1 MLSYS
6 QEGCLPHPHPREAVP
21 GLGTGQ
27 GVRADRHVVLV
38 HSKDLGFHKLD
49 LQRDLVFV
57 EHLPASH
64 VTISSNSI
72 PGTGLEDNKSG
83 TPSL

>member
-6 QEGCLPHPHPREAVP
+6 QEGCLPHSHPREAVP

-27 GVRADRHVVLV
+27 GVRADGHVVLA
-38 HSKDLGFHKLD
+38 HSKDLRFHKLD
-49 LQRDLVFV
+49 LQRGLVFV

-64 VTISSNSI
+64 MTISSNSI
-72 PGTGLEDNKSG
+72 PGTGLEDNKAG

>member
-27 GVRADRHVVLV
+27 GVRADGHAVFA
-38 HSKDLGFHKLD
+38 HSKDLEFQKLG
-49 LQRDLVFV
+49 LQRGLVFV
-57 EHLPASH
+57 EHLPASQ
-64 VTISSNSI
+64 VTISSNCI
-72 PGTGLEDNKSG
+72 PGTGLEDNKAG